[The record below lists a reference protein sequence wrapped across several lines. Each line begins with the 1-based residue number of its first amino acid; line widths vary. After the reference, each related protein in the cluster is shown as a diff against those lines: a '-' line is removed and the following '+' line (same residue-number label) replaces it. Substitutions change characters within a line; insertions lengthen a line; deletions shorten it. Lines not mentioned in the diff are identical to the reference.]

1 MATSDSSDIKNIM
14 PTLTPSFE
22 GVTPIWEYL
31 KSSGRP
37 IVLYGTGNGAD
48 KILDVLSG
56 IGLSTS
62 GIFASDGFVRSRS
75 FRGFPVE
82 NYASLKA
89 RFPDM
94 IVLVAFG
101 SGRKEVL
108 DNIDRISSECE
119 VYAPDV
125 PVYGKNLFDRAFY
138 LSHEDE
144 LSKVGSMLEDQL
156 SKDTFR
162 ALLSYKL
169 SGDYRL
175 LRPVE
180 CPSEEISKI
189 LSPKAGTFVDLG
201 AYTGDTVSFY
211 TSLFPDLTRVL
222 AVEPDPRNFRKLAE
236 NTKDMP
242 DVRLFQALVSDHDGT
257 GLVPKNRGRGVHEM
271 NPEENGMEIPSVS
284 LSSLLSGETSSLIKF
299 DVEGNEL
306 LAINGGAEVLLRDKP
321 DLIVS
326 CYHRSE
332 DLFTLPLRI
341 LEIVPDYHVFLRH
354 HPHLLCWDTEYI
366 FTRNAK

>member
-1 MATSDSSDIKNIM
+1 MAASDFTDISEYM

-31 KSSGRP
+31 RSAGRP

-48 KILDVLSG
+48 KILDVLSRY
-56 IGLSTS
+56 GLSAY
-62 GIFASDGFVRSRS
+62 GIFASDGFVRNRS
-75 FRGFPVE
+75 FRDLPVE
-82 NYASLKA
+82 NYETLKA

-101 SGRKEVL
+101 TGRKEVL
-108 DNIDRISSECE
+108 DNIDRIAGECE
-119 VYAPDV
+119 VFAPDV
-125 PVYGKNLFDRAFY
+125 PVYGNNLFDRDFY
-138 LSHEDE
+138 LSHEAE
-144 LSKVGSMLEDQL
+144 LSRAGAMLEDSL
-156 SKDTFR
+156 SRDTFR

-175 LRPVE
+175 LRPVAR
-180 CPSEEISKI
+180 PSEEIFEI
-189 LSPKAGTFVDLG
+189 LSPVEGTFVDLG

-211 TSLFPDLTRVL
+211 TSLFPQLQRVL
-222 AVEPDPRNFRKLAE
+222 AVEPDPRNFRKLTE
-236 NTKDMP
+236 NTKDIP
-242 DVRLFQALVSDHDGT
+242 DIHLLQALVSDHDGT
-257 GLVPKNRGRGVHEM
+257 GMVPKNRGRGVHEM
-271 NPEENGMEIPSVS
+271 RAEENGTEIPACS

-306 LAINGGAEVLLRDKP
+306 SAISGGADVISRDKP

-332 DLFTLPLRI
+332 DLFTLPLKI
-341 LEIVPDYHVFLRH
+341 LEIVPEYHVFLRH

-366 FTRNAK
+366 FTCRPK

>member
-1 MATSDSSDIKNIM
+1 MAASDSPDISEYM

-31 KSSGRP
+31 RNAGRP

-48 KILDVLSG
+48 KILDVLSRY
-56 IGLSTS
+56 GLSAS
-62 GIFASDGFVRSRS
+62 GIFASDGFVRNRS
-75 FRGFPVE
+75 FRDLPVE
-82 NYASLKA
+82 NYETLKA

-101 SGRKEVL
+101 TGRKEVL
-108 DNIDRISSECE
+108 DNIDRIAGECE
-119 VYAPDV
+119 VFAPDV
-125 PVYGKNLFDRAFY
+125 PVYGKNLFDRDFY
-138 LSHEDE
+138 FSHETE
-144 LSKVGSMLEDQL
+144 LSRAGAMLEDDL
-156 SKDTFR
+156 SRATFK

-175 LRPVE
+175 LRPVA
-180 CPSEEISKI
+180 CPSEEISEL
-189 LSPKAGTFVDLG
+189 LSPGEGTFVDLG

-211 TSLFPDLTRVL
+211 TSLFSKFTRVL
-222 AVEPDPRNFRKLAE
+222 AVEPDPRNFRKLTE
-236 NTKDMP
+236 NTKDIP
-242 DVRLFQALVSDHDGT
+242 DIRLLQALISDHDGT

-271 NPEENGMEIPSVS
+271 DPEENGMKIPSFS
-284 LSSLLSGETSSLIKF
+284 LSSLLSDETPSLIKF

-306 LAINGGAEVLLRDKP
+306 SAICGGADVISRDKP

-332 DLFTLPLRI
+332 DLFTLPLKI
-341 LEIVPDYHVFLRH
+341 LEIVPEYHVFLRH

-366 FTRNAK
+366 FTRRPR